1 MRPSVPAEKKEEV
14 IALRKKKW
22 TYNNIARKVNLHP
35 STVYVIC
42 RKANVVAR
50 PRLNKRDPKDA
61 VLATL
66 KATIERLTKEISAAD
81 ERNMDLVKQLDDLQ
95 VAFNKEVSRTWLD
108 RLIGF

>member
-14 IALRKKKW
+14 VALRKKKW

-42 RKANVVAR
+42 RKAKVVER
-50 PRLNKRDPKDA
+50 PRLEKRDPKDA

-95 VAFNKEVSRTWLD
+95 VAFNKETSKTWLD

>member
-42 RKANVVAR
+42 RKAKVVAR
-50 PRLNKRDPKDA
+50 PRTDKRDPKDA

-95 VAFNKEVSRTWLD
+95 VAFNKEANRTWLD

>member
-1 MRPSVPAEKKEEV
+1 MPTEKKEEV

-42 RKANVVAR
+42 RKAKVVAR
-50 PRLNKRDPKDA
+50 PRADKRDPKDA

-95 VAFNKEVSRTWLD
+95 VAFNKETSRTWLD

>member
-1 MRPSVPAEKKEEV
+1 MPAEKKEEV
-14 IALRKKKW
+14 VALRKKKW

-42 RKANVVAR
+42 RKANVVAT

-66 KATIERLTKEISAAD
+66 KATIERLTREISAAD
-81 ERNMDLVKQLDDLQ
+81 ERNMDLVKQLDELQ
-95 VAFNKEVSRTWLD
+95 VAFNKETSKTWLD

>member
-1 MRPSVPAEKKEEV
+1 MRPSVPTEKKEEV

-42 RKANVVAR
+42 RKAKVVAR
-50 PRLNKRDPKDA
+50 PRADKRDPKDA

-95 VAFNKEVSRTWLD
+95 VAFNKETSKTWLD

>member
-1 MRPSVPAEKKEEV
+1 MPTEKKEEV

-42 RKANVVAR
+42 RKAKVVAR
-50 PRLNKRDPKDA
+50 PRADKRDPKDA

-95 VAFNKEVSRTWLD
+95 VAFNKETSKTWLD

>member
-1 MRPSVPAEKKEEV
+1 MPAEKKEEV
-14 IALRKKKW
+14 VALRKKKW

-42 RKANVVAR
+42 RKAKVVER
-50 PRLNKRDPKDA
+50 PRLEKRDPKDA

-95 VAFNKEVSRTWLD
+95 VAFNKEASRTWLD

>member
-1 MRPSVPAEKKEEV
+1 M
-14 IALRKKKW
+14 
-22 TYNNIARKVNLHP
+22 NLHP

-42 RKANVVAR
+42 RKAKVVAR
-50 PRLNKRDPKDA
+50 PRADKRDPKDA

-95 VAFNKEVSRTWLD
+95 VAFNKETSKTWLD